1 MKILKQSKFNKI
13 YKTLKTKV
21 DKEFKTNNVIVKT
34 IN

>member
-1 MKILKQSKFNKI
+1 MKILKQSGFNKI

-21 DKEFKTNNVIVKT
+21 DKEFKTNNVIVKP